1 MNEYRDL
8 IIPAILLP
16 AHISH
21 LQIIKGQEGVRVQ
34 IERKYKAAYHNEPIT
49 IRQERYIG
57 WIEVVNNQLAWE
69 IILGELL
76 TKMFDQ
82 LASNE
87 YCENVI
93 RNQGS

>member
-8 IIPAILLP
+8 KIPAISIP
-16 AHISH
+16 AYISH

-34 IERKYKAAYHNEPIT
+34 IERKYKVAYHNEPIT
-49 IRQERYIG
+49 IRQERHIN
-57 WIEVVNNQLAWE
+57 WIEVVNNQRAWE
-69 IILGELL
+69 IILGEIL

-82 LASNE
+82 LASNA

-93 RNQGS
+93 RTYGS